1 VATIYAF
8 FYVSSAYNIFNG
20 FNTDAGLSALNQYIF
35 GLLLLSAC
43 TLGILTFLYFLLVSL
58 YAREVVLI
66 NNGILEIS
74 YGLTLLR
81 VGFRAPVSEVRF
93 IELRHFKNE
102 FSAAKRYQE
111 FLISL
116 DDKVKSLSIN
126 NEFTEQDL
134 RQLQSALTNSKQV
147 VDELASQSLRTPV
160 SNEPDKALSNA
171 LGMETNSSV
180 WAMLFANCIPLFGAH
195 FLGWQLAEIMLIY
208 WAETLVLFLYQSI
221 RNFVVSPIN
230 GLVLSLFS
238 SVPVIF
244 FASMHF
250 LFIWVIFVQGEFEK
264 RAGIADDS
272 LTTVSNFLINLWPA
286 LLIFISL
293 RTLLLTNP
301 YCPSSHC
308 SFELSQCKS
317 LLSWALL

>member
-1 VATIYAF
+1 
-8 FYVSSAYNIFNG
+8 
-20 FNTDAGLSALNQYIF
+20 
-35 GLLLLSAC
+35 
-43 TLGILTFLYFLLVSL
+43 
-58 YAREVVLI
+58 VL
-66 NNGILEIS
+66 
-74 YGLTLLR
+74 
-81 VGFRAPVSEVRF
+81 
-93 IELRHFKNE
+93 
-102 FSAAKRYQE
+102 
-111 FLISL
+111 SL

-286 LLIFISL
+286 LLALLVSHGYSL
-293 RTLLLTNP
+293 YLHFFKNP
-301 YCPSSHC
+301 ATH
-308 SFELSQCKS
+308 KS
-317 LLSWALL
+317 LLSIKPLFFRIVAMQIIVVVGASLVLLSNGNSVTLTLLVIMKTAVDARAHSKHQLFRAQL